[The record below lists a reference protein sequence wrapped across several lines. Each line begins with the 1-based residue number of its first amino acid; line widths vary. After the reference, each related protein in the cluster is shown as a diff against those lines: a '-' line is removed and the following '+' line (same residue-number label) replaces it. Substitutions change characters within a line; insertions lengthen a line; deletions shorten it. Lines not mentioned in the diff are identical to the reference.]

1 MAAVAIHKALV
12 TFCMGLEL
20 AELSSGNF
28 KRPLIYVI
36 FFSLISPVG
45 IAIGMGITSGCS
57 RGEAHLLAT
66 SILQGL
72 ATGTFMHVTF
82 FEILAKP
89 FARRHDQEVST
100 SKELAKVGF
109 TSVGYSCM
117 ACVLLVTAYQSD
129 INI

>member
-1 MAAVAIHKALV
+1 MSADLGIAHVAIQPLLEIVGELNDFASCGGEFCRGLV
-12 TFCMGLEL
+12 AQL
-20 AELSSGNF
+20 AEVLA
-28 KRPLIYVI
+28 
-36 FFSLISPVG
+36 
-45 IAIGMGITSGCS
+45 IAIRNYKLFAKVQRAAKIDSLTK
-57 RGEAHLLAT
+57 LANH
-66 SILQGL
+66 Q
-72 ATGTFMHVTF
+72 TF